1 MATPS
6 PDGVITIDD
15 MHLGRPQ
22 VIATYLLTGPVP
34 ALVDP
39 GPASTLP
46 ALEAGLAAHG
56 LGLGDIGAI
65 LLTHIHLDHAGAT
78 GSILAR
84 SPKARVYVHQVG
96 APHVIDPSRLLR
108 SATQLYGDQMGTLW
122 GEIVPVPTE
131 SLTVLEG
138 GEMIDLGGRTIHAFD
153 APGHAKHH
161 LIYLDQQSGGAFI
174 GDNGGVRLPGLS
186 FVRPATPPPDI
197 DLEAWDGTLLMLD
210 ELMPSWLMLTHF
222 GAYSDVDFHISDYR
236 ARLAHWGEQVRRGME
251 SGMSEEAQIAAL
263 EALAAEEA
271 AGLSP
276 AEREALH
283 QQTGALES
291 SWRGL
296 ARYWRKRADAE
307 AACPHP

>member
-1 MATPS
+1 MTSPS

-22 VIATYLLTGPVP
+22 VIATYLLTGDAP

-46 ALEAGLAAHG
+46 ALEAGLAAQG
-56 LGLGDIGAI
+56 LGLGDIHSI

-84 SPKARVYVHQVG
+84 SPQAKVYVHQRG
-96 APHVIDPSRLLR
+96 AQHMIDPSRLLS
-108 SATQLYGDQMGTLW
+108 SATQLYGDMMDTLW
-122 GEIVPVPTE
+122 GEILPVPADAIT
-131 SLTVLEG
+131 TLEG
-138 GEMIDLGGRTIHAFD
+138 GEMIDLGGRILHVFD

-174 GDNGGVRLPGLS
+174 GDNGGVRLPDLP
-186 FVRPATPPPDI
+186 FARPATPPPDI

-222 GAYSDVDFHISDYR
+222 GAYNDVEFHISDYR
-236 ARLAHWGEQVRRGME
+236 ARLAHWGEYVRKGME
-251 SGMSEEAQIAAL
+251 GGASEEAQIAAL
-263 EALAAEEA
+263 AELAAQEA
-271 AGLSP
+271 AGLSDVD
-276 AEREALH
+276 RGALL

-296 ARYWRKRADAE
+296 ARYWRKRA
-307 AACPHP
+307 AA

>member
-1 MATPS
+1 MPIPS

-15 MHLGRPQ
+15 MHLGRPH
-22 VIATYLLTGPVP
+22 VIATYLLEGDEP

-39 GPASTLP
+39 GPPSTLP

-56 LGLGDIGAI
+56 LGLGDIRAI

-84 SPKARVYVHQVG
+84 NPHARVYVHQRG
-96 APHVIDPSRLLR
+96 AQHVIDPSRLIS
-108 SATQLYGDQMGTLW
+108 SATQLYGEMMETLW
-122 GEIVPVPTE
+122 GTVVPAPAE
-131 SLTVLEG
+131 SLVVLEG
-138 GEMIDLGGRTIHAFD
+138 GEMIQLGRRTIHVFD

-161 LIYLDQQSGGAFI
+161 LIYLDQQSGGAFV
-174 GDNGGVRLPGLS
+174 GDNGGVRLPGLR

-222 GAYSDVDFHISDYR
+222 GAYNDVDFHINDYR
-236 ARLAHWGEQVRRGME
+236 ARLAHWGEQVRLGLE
-251 SGMSEEAQIAAL
+251 SGASEAEQIAAL
-263 EALAAEEA
+263 GELAAQEA
-271 AGLSP
+271 AGL
-276 AEREALH
+276 AQEEREALQ

-296 ARYWRKRADAE
+296 ARYWRKRAE
-307 AACPHP
+307 QGAACE

>member
-1 MATPS
+1 MTTPT

-15 MHLGRPQ
+15 MHLGQPH
-22 VIATYLLTGPVP
+22 VIATYLLTGREP

-56 LGLGDIGAI
+56 LGLGDIGSI

-84 SPKARVYVHQVG
+84 NPKAKIYVHNVG
-96 APHVIDPSRLLR
+96 AQHIVDPSRLLK
-108 SATQLYGDQMGTLW
+108 SANQLYGDMMDTLW
-122 GEIVPVPTE
+122 GQTVPVPRE
-131 SLTVLEG
+131 SITTLEG
-138 GEMIDLGGRTIHAFD
+138 GEMLDIGGRTIHVFD

-161 LIYLDQQSGGAFI
+161 LVYLDQQSGGAFI
-174 GDNGGVRLPGLS
+174 GDNGGVRLPELQ

-210 ELMPSWLMLTHF
+210 ELMPTWLMLTHF
-222 GAYSDVDFHISDYR
+222 GAYNDVTFHISDYR
-236 ARLAHWGEQVRRGME
+236 RRLVAWGEFVRQRLE
-251 SGMSEEAQIAAL
+251 LDASEEEQVAAL
-263 EALAAEEA
+263 EEMAVAEA
-271 AGLSP
+271 SDLSP
-276 AEREALH
+276 AQRAALIR
-283 QQTGALES
+283 QTGSLTL

-296 ARYWRKRADAE
+296 ARYWRKRAE
-307 AACPHP
+307 AA